1 MNNLKKVLALVIVLS
16 MVISM
21 FTVMTASAAD
31 FEDVVGTKYEEAVMT
46 LAPMG
51 VIAGYDE
58 NGTVTFKPDQIVTRA
73 EMAAFIIREL
83 GLNVASKSNTIFSD
97 VPADFWGS
105 GAISIANS
113 KNIIVGYG
121 DGKFGP
127 DDQVSFQDA
136 VKMIVCALGY
146 EEDAKD
152 NGGYP
157 AGYMAQADK
166 LDLLDDLSD
175 KLADTTA
182 GCDRGTV
189 ALLMN
194 NALDQY
200 LQEVTYY
207 NGQVLTKTI
216 TSKTMASEMG
226 YTKFEDVIV
235 NATDTSAVSGSL
247 QDKGYVALN
256 GVKEDVKNGGFDMN
270 AYLGQPVTVYAS
282 YDKKNAE
289 YTIVAV
295 VGASAKSDIKKLDI
309 SDVYGMDKT
318 ELRYYIDKDSSS
330 KTSGYD
336 LADLQIN
343 GGNLI
348 MVYNNQAIAAADQD
362 YSLITGSTNGTLT
375 LIDSTKDG
383 IYERVIIDTYRNY
396 QVTDVDLDNNELTL
410 KNANNERPNVELD
423 DSRESNRPKFSIT
436 DASGAALKLE
446 DLKEDD
452 VVSVYSDVYPGA
464 TKVVDSKSVAKDYI
478 EDADSLR
485 FIVSTKTVEGT
496 VTSKSS
502 KKVYI
507 DGEAYE
513 TDGVLLTSDVA
524 LEDEGTFYLDFNG
537 DIAFTDTSAVLDN
550 FEFVY
555 DGEKLGRDITLYTM
569 NSKGEKVSYK
579 MGTTVKVNTTKEE
592 VNAKG
597 DTVIV
602 PVSYSFSMSDTTDRD
617 NLAKEL
623 KITSSGDG
631 LTEQYVVSLKTN
643 ANNEITR
650 VDVLRAD
657 EEESVYNKYDTMM
670 GNYVLDSDTVI
681 FTLPANEAFD
691 EENLKVSSASSLS
704 NKRTYKYKVFDMN
717 KKDIVTAMVVYTTDS
732 SVEADSEIA
741 VIQSVTTTKDGDDT
755 VLSLTM
761 IQGGKIVTRNTK
773 EDDQFFINSTMEAM
787 YGNSAKIAYGAY
799 PGQIIMYSTNS
810 TGAIANTFRLFP
822 RPCAKADYVEGY
834 YMNDLFQT
842 WNNNA
847 KVFNKSAQIYIV
859 AGRVVSLNDN
869 DTISIQTGH
878 DSAVDGVKGVSDLV
892 STKYLNAR
900 VTVVD
905 TNLSSEEQAVRIGKT
920 SDIKKGDFVVIRK
933 NQGNIKDIVVYKNFE
948 AAPAYYK

>member
-295 VGASAKSDIKKLDI
+295 IGASAKSDIKKLDI
-309 SDVYGMDKT
+309 SDVYGMNGT
-318 ELRYYIDKDSSS
+318 ELRYYVDKDSSS

-348 MVYNNQAIAAADQD
+348 LVYNNKAVDAADQD
-362 YSLITGSTNGTLT
+362 YSLITAATNGTLT

-383 IYERVIIDTYRNY
+383 IYERVIIDTYKNY
-396 QVTDVDLDNNELTL
+396 QVVETNVEDKELTI
-410 KNANNERPNVELD
+410 KNGSDDATVELD
-423 DSRESNRPKFSIT
+423 DSKETNRPKFSIT
-436 DASGAALKLE
+436 DTSGAALKLE

-452 VVSVYSDVYPGA
+452 VVSVYSDVYPGS
-464 TKVVDSKSVAKDYI
+464 TKKYI

-513 TDGVLLTSDVA
+513 TDGVLLTSDFD

-537 DIAFTDTSAVLDN
+537 DIAFADTSAVLDN
-550 FEFVY
+550 FEFAY
-555 DGEKLGRDITLYTM
+555 DGILNGREITLYTM

-579 MGTTVKVNTTKEE
+579 MASTVKVDGT
-592 VNAKG
+592 
-597 DTVIV
+597 
-602 PVSYSFSMSDTTDRD
+602 SYSMSNGDDRD
-617 NLAKEL
+617 KLAAVL
-623 KITSSGDG
+623 KIDTKKMND
-631 LTEQYVVSLKTN
+631 QYVVSLKTN
-643 ANNEITR
+643 TNGEVTR
-650 VDVLRAD
+650 INILNGS
-657 EEESVYNKYDTMM
+657 EERGYFTKSDKMIGKYVM
-670 GNYVLDSDTVI
+670 DSNTVV
-681 FTLPANEAFD
+681 FTLPAGAAFNED
-691 EENLKVSSASSLS
+691 DLKATTYTTLS
-704 NKRTYKYKVFDMN
+704 NERTYSFKVCDTN
-717 KKDIVTAMVVYTTDS
+717 KDGVVTAIIVYTTDS
-732 SVEADSEIA
+732 NVDAASDIA
-741 VIQSVTTTKDGDDT
+741 VIQSVSTTKVDDDT
-755 VLSLTM
+755 VLSVTM
-761 IQGGKIVTRNTK
+761 IQGGKIVTKNTK

-787 YGNSAKIAYGAY
+787 YGESAKIAYGAY

-810 TGAIANTFRLFP
+810 TGAIADTFRLFP
-822 RPCAKADYVEGY
+822 RPCAKADYVDGY
-834 YMNDLFQT
+834 YMKDLFQT
-842 WNNNA
+842 WDNNPD
-847 KVFNKSAQIYIV
+847 KVVESARLYIGAGIVTDKATKTNIITVKS
-859 AGRVVSLNDN
+859 
-869 DTISIQTGH
+869 
-878 DSAVDGVKGVSDLV
+878 GVSAMIPGAATDF
-892 STKYLNAR
+892 SANYSNAR
-900 VTVVD
+900 IVVVD
-905 TNLSSEEQAVRIGKT
+905 TNLSNEEQAVKVGNS
-920 SDIKKGDFVVIRK
+920 SDIKTGDYVVVRK
-933 NQGNIKDIVVYKNFE
+933 NKGSVKDIVVYKNFE
-948 AAPAYYK
+948 AVPAYYK

>member
-295 VGASAKSDIKKLDI
+295 IGASAKSDIKKLDI

-348 MVYNNQAIAAADQD
+348 LVYNNKAVDAADQD
-362 YSLITGSTNGTLT
+362 YSLITNATNGTLT

-383 IYERVIIDTYRNY
+383 IYERVIIDTYKNY
-396 QVTDVDLDNNELTL
+396 QVTDVNVDDNKLSLRNDSEDCV
-410 KNANNERPNVELD
+410 VELD

-436 DASGAALKLE
+436 DASGAALKLK

-452 VVSVYSDVYPGA
+452 VLSVYSDVYPSA
-464 TKVVDSKSVAKDYI
+464 TKKYVA
-478 EDADSLR
+478 DADSLR

-513 TDGVLLTSDVA
+513 TDGVLLTSDIA

-550 FEFVY
+550 FEFAY
-555 DGEKLGRDITLYTM
+555 DGILNGREITLYTM
-569 NSKGEKVSYK
+569 NSKGEKVSYG
-579 MGTTVKVNTTKEE
+579 MASTVKVNTTTPKLDETGKE
-592 VNAKG
+592 VKDKNG
-597 DTVIV
+597 DVIMV
-602 PVSYSFSMSDTTDRD
+602 PVSYSFSMSNSADRAK
-617 NLAKEL
+617 LAKEL
-623 KITSSGDG
+623 KIDTSTDSN
-631 LTEQYVVSLKTN
+631 TEQYVVS
-643 ANNEITR
+643 
-650 VDVLRAD
+650 
-657 EEESVYNKYDTMM
+657 
-670 GNYVLDSDTVI
+670 
-681 FTLPANEAFD
+681 
-691 EENLKVSSASSLS
+691 
-704 NKRTYKYKVFDMN
+704 
-717 KKDIVTAMVVYTTDS
+717 
-732 SVEADSEIA
+732 
-741 VIQSVTTTKDGDDT
+741 
-755 VLSLTM
+755 
-761 IQGGKIVTRNTK
+761 
-773 EDDQFFINSTMEAM
+773 
-787 YGNSAKIAYGAY
+787 
-799 PGQIIMYSTNS
+799 
-810 TGAIANTFRLFP
+810 
-822 RPCAKADYVEGY
+822 
-834 YMNDLFQT
+834 
-842 WNNNA
+842 
-847 KVFNKSAQIYIV
+847 
-859 AGRVVSLNDN
+859 
-869 DTISIQTGH
+869 
-878 DSAVDGVKGVSDLV
+878 
-892 STKYLNAR
+892 
-900 VTVVD
+900 
-905 TNLSSEEQAVRIGKT
+905 
-920 SDIKKGDFVVIRK
+920 
-933 NQGNIKDIVVYKNFE
+933 
-948 AAPAYYK
+948 